1 MEDFLDRFFSISKR
15 GSSIGQEIR
24 GGTATFLTMSY
35 ILLVNPQVLAKIGI
49 PPTDV
54 GKRLPHIVV
63 VAPFRL
69 T

>member
-1 MEDFLDRFFSISKR
+1 
-15 GSSIGQEIR
+15 
-24 GGTATFLTMSY
+24 MSY